1 MKLGDAIRFRR
12 SIRRYKQKTVDD
24 KLLTELIDSARLAP
38 SGGNMQQLRYMV
50 VKTPEIVQKVFS
62 HTGWGGHVRPKR
74 SPEWGKTAPLAF
86 IAVVA
91 SADNI
96 ANHKIVYA
104 DAGAAIQNMLL
115 KAVELGLGTCW
126 IGNFKEDNVSAI
138 LGLKSEMKTMYL
150 VAVGYSD
157 ETPVQEDID
166 SGTPTKYF
174 LDDKD
179 VIHVPKFKVDAI
191 AIWR

>member
-1 MKLGDAIRFRR
+1 MNLSIAIRNRR
-12 SIRRYKQKTVDD
+12 SIRRYKQKPVDD
-24 KLLTELIDSARLAP
+24 KLLLELIDVARLAP
-38 SGGNMQQLRYMV
+38 SGGNMQQLRYV
-50 VKTPEIVQKVFS
+50 VVRTPEVVQKLFA

-74 SPEWGKTAPLAF
+74 SPEWGKSAPLAF
-86 IAVVA
+86 IAVIA
-91 SADNI
+91 SADNVST
-96 ANHKIVYA
+96 HKIVYA

-126 IGNFKEDNVSAI
+126 IGNFKEENVSPI
-138 LGLKSEMKTMYL
+138 LGLTPEMKTMYL
-150 VAVGYSD
+150 VAVGYPD

-166 SGTPTKYF
+166 TGTPTKYF

-191 AIWR
+191 TIWK